1 MTDRRAAH
9 WDLLTGVILFA
20 LAVAVFW
27 GAWTMS
33 RLEVRQIHP
42 LTAPGLLPGLL
53 ALALGICSLLLIA
66 EALSARRKG
75 PADTVPEDTAAP
87 ADTGGSVGTLTL
99 AATLCLVYAL
109 GLVGRMPYWLATAL
123 FVGSFVIVFEW
134 PLRTGGR
141 QKALTAAWAVGI
153 GLAAGLGIAYAFRDL
168 FLVRLP

>member
-33 RLEVRQIHP
+33 RLEIRQIHP

-53 ALALGICSLLLIA
+53 AIALGICSLLLIK
-66 EALSARRKG
+66 EALSARRKA
-75 PADTVPEDTAAP
+75 PADAAVV
-87 ADTGGSVGTLTL
+87 DTGGSVGTLAL
-99 AATLCLVYAL
+99 AAALCLVYAL

-123 FVGSFVIVFEW
+123 FVGSFVLVFEW

-141 QKALTAAWAVGI
+141 QKALTALWAVGI